1 MNIIQT
7 AYKAVSG
14 YIQLAADKYTSPQ
27 KVGTYLPHD
36 LKSVAQTRQDIKD
49 WKRAEAIYYNQFPK
63 TWPLQL
69 LLNNVMKDAL
79 LSSQV
84 ENRLQR
90 LLSLDIRL
98 LKPNGEVDAEQTKA
112 LKAMP
117 LTRFFNRKS
126 FEKITH
132 EYSVVELS
140 MAQTV
145 DGKRYMVADE
155 VPRTNIVPITGQF
168 YPDYTNEA
176 NAISYRDM
184 PEFGTWV
191 LEFWSKEM
199 PLLNKVVPDVLF
211 MRFSQSCWSELCE
224 IFGIPPRV
232 LKTNTQDKKMM
243 ERAQKMMKDA
253 GAASWYIIDEE
264 ESFEFAQSY
273 NPNGDVYNGLINL
286 CSNRI
291 CMAIM
296 GVILGQDTKNG
307 NRSKEEVAQDMAK
320 LITLSDM
327 ATVAEDWNTVI
338 LPALKKHGFITGDV
352 TFEFV
357 PTENTAQL
365 LEWVIKLLQYYE
377 IDPDWLAEKT
387 GIKITGMRK
396 TPEPNNNDQQG
407 DKKLKA
413 DLLGET
419 DFFGQARRRSA
430 A

>member
-1 MNIIQT
+1 MSLIQT

-14 YIQLAADKYTSPQ
+14 YVQLAAEKYSGQQ
-27 KVGTYLPHD
+27 KQGKYLVHD
-36 LKSVAQTRQDIKD
+36 LKSIATTRQDIKD

-69 LLNNVMKDAL
+69 MLSNIMKDAL

-90 LLSLDIRL
+90 LLSLEIRL
-98 LKPNGEVDAEQTKA
+98 LKPDGEVDIEQTKA
-112 LKAMP
+112 IKQMP
-117 LTRFFNRKS
+117 LSRFLTRKS
-126 FEKITH
+126 FEKLLY
-132 EYSVVELS
+132 EYSHVELS
-140 MAQTV
+140 IAQTV
-145 DGKRYMVADE
+145 DGRRYMVADE
-155 VPRTNIVPITGQF
+155 VPRTNMVPVTGEF
-168 YPDYTNEA
+168 YPDYTNDA
-176 NAISYRDM
+176 NKINYRDM
-184 PEFGTWV
+184 PEFGTWI
-191 LEFWSKEM
+191 LEFWNKEM

-211 MRFSQSCWSELCE
+211 MRFAQSCWSELCE

-273 NPNGDVYNGLINL
+273 NPNGDVYNGLIGL

-296 GVILGQDTKNG
+296 GVIMGQDTKNG

-320 LITLSDM
+320 LLTLSDM
-327 ATVAEDWNTVI
+327 ASVAEDWNTVI
-338 LPALKKHGFITGDV
+338 LPALKKHGFITGDL

-357 PTENTAQL
+357 PNENIAQL
-365 LEWVIKLLQYYE
+365 LEWIVKLLEYYE
-377 IDPDWLAEKT
+377 IDPDWVAEKT
-387 GIKITGMRK
+387 GIKITGKRE
-396 TPEPNNNDQQG
+396 TPQPSNEKDG
-407 DKKLKA
+407 KKLKA

>member
-1 MNIIQT
+1 MSIIQT

-14 YIQLAADKYTSPQ
+14 YIQLAADKYSGVQ
-27 KVGTYLPHD
+27 KQGTYLPHD
-36 LKSVAQTRQDIKD
+36 LKSVAQTRVDIKD
-49 WKRAEAIYYNQFPK
+49 WKRAEAIYYNQYPK

-69 LLNNVMKDAL
+69 IFNNTMKDAL

-90 LLSLDIRL
+90 LLSLDFRL
-98 LKPNGEVDAEQTKA
+98 LKPDGEVDTEQTKA

-117 LTRFFNRKS
+117 LTRYLTRKS
-126 FEKITH
+126 FEKILY

-145 DGKRYMVADE
+145 DGRRYMVADE
-155 VPRTNIVPITGQF
+155 IPRTNIVPITGEF

-176 NAISYRDM
+176 NKIDYRDM

-191 LEFWSKEM
+191 LEFWNKEM

-211 MRFSQSCWSELCE
+211 MRFAQSCWSELCE

-243 ERAQKMMKDA
+243 ERAQKMMKDM
-253 GAASWYIIDEE
+253 GAASWFIIDEE
-264 ESFEFAQSY
+264 ESFEFAEATNS
-273 NPNGDVYNGLINL
+273 NGDVYNGLISL

-320 LITLSDM
+320 LLTLSDM

-338 LPALKKHGFITGDV
+338 LPALVKHGFVKGDL

-357 PTENTAQL
+357 PTENIAQL
-365 LEWVIKLLQYYE
+365 LEWIVKLLEYYE
-377 IDPDWLAEKT
+377 IDPEWIAEKT
-387 GIKITGMRK
+387 GIKITKARE
-396 TPEPNNNDQQG
+396 TPLPSKSNNAQNQ
-407 DKKLKA
+407 KLKA
-413 DLLGET
+413 DLLGDD